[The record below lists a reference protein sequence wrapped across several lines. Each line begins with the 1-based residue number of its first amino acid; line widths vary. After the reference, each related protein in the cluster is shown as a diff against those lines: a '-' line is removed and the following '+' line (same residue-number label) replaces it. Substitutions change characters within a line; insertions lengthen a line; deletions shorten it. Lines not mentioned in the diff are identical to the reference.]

1 VTRSADITG
10 AATTLGL
17 VAIALAMPSSAFLTG
32 RPAGSGQDD
41 DRRGRGGRRGE
52 STDRELIWPLLAGSE
67 DPALR

>member
-1 VTRSADITG
+1 
-10 AATTLGL
+10 

-32 RPAGSGQDD
+32 HPAGSGQDD